1 MPDTGPRRIIYSNV
15 LAVEGLDEKNFFES
29 LLKYL
34 GLRDVQIEDIGGK
47 DKFPISLPAL
57 LKTSGFFHADGSPAV
72 TNLAIVRD
80 KNKDDA
86 FKSVSNIVTKSGLEP
101 PPKHS
106 TYSSGQ
112 PSVGI
117 FIMPGID
124 VDGTML
130 EDLCLKTVEKH
141 PAMKCAEE
149 FVVCTSALEP
159 RPKNLSK
166 AKAQAFLAAQPELV
180 TSVGLGARRRYW
192 DFDSPAL
199 EELKRFLMHLK

>member
-1 MPDTGPRRIIYSNV
+1 MPDSKPHRIISSNL
-15 LAVEGLDEKNFFES
+15 LAVEGLDEKNFFDK

-34 GLRDVQIEDIGGK
+34 GISDVQIEDVGGK
-47 DKFPISLPAL
+47 DNFPNRFPAL
-57 LKTSGFFHADGSPAV
+57 LKTTGFFRADGCPLV
-72 TNLAIVRD
+72 THLAIVRD
-80 KNKDDA
+80 KNQDDA

-141 PAMKCAEE
+141 PD
-149 FVVCTSALEP
+149 V
-159 RPKNLSK
+159 
-166 AKAQAFLAAQPELV
+166 LAARRLFSDNEQPEEV
-180 TSVGLGARRRYW
+180 TGYVGKGPQLPPDW
-192 DFDSPAL
+192 DPAL
-199 EELKRFLMHLK
+199 